1 MDGQLREKFRAVG
14 TVGNVMRLWR
24 SLLGVMVDVG
34 VPDRVT
40 VHV

>member
-1 MDGQLREKFRAVG
+1 MREKFRALG
-14 TVGNVMRLWR
+14 TVDNVTRLWR
-24 SLLGVMVDVG
+24 SPIGVIVDVG